1 MDQLIARIGALAFS
15 QGTGRDK
22 EMKKPSSTGKIMMHN
37 RITRRRIL
45 LTGSAAALTPTLLPA
60 QSLTDDQGDQTPA
73 TVRNAPPVRRNT
85 SAFQDQNW
93 QDHFDTLGQGCLLA
107 DISSRAVHY
116 WGPDGETYRLYP
128 SSVPLTED
136 LTRRGYTKVV
146 RKREA
151 PDWTPTASMRERD
164 PTLPAYMPPGPGNPL
179 GTHALYLTWP
189 AYLVHGTHDTRK
201 IGRQSS
207 SGCIGLFNSD
217 IEELY
222 ALVDVGTQVLLL

>member
-1 MDQLIARIGALAFS
+1 
-15 QGTGRDK
+15 
-22 EMKKPSSTGKIMMHN
+22 MMHN
-37 RITRRRIL
+37 RLTRRRIL